1 MRDVIVLAIILGSSP
16 ICLFSPYYGILVWTW
31 IAYFNP
37 HRFTYGV
44 AYHFPVAVPIAI
56 PTIVGT
62 IFTRQKNRNIFTIE
76 FLLLLA
82 LWAWFGVSTYAS
94 IHNPVFA
101 GHADDTRAALIE
113 VSKIML
119 MTVLSIV
126 VVTSEERLRTL
137 LTLTAL
143 CFGALAI
150 KGSLFGARTGGQF
163 RFYGPPDSFL
173 EDNNML
179 ALAMNMILPMMFFL
193 ARSEQRR
200 WLRRL
205 LWASFYCAVAGI
217 LLSYS
222 RGALLGLAVTLGFI
236 AVKSKKK
243 ALAGLL
249 MVVLAFMVLTFAPP
263 AWMDRMSNFF
273 HGNLDES
280 AELRLNAWKY
290 SWTLAMEYP
299 LTGGGFET
307 YTPELYQRFTPSLR
321 FAGPHSIYFQM
332 LGEQGFVGLGIFLS
346 LITAMFVGTQ
356 RLKRQT
362 RGQLGFEWVENYA
375 QIIQIGLVAFLVSG
389 AFLARAYFDLF
400 YLFVASAVLLKILYR
415 KEAAQQAQAVV
426 EEPAPIVVAET
437 VYS

>member
-16 ICLFSPYYGILVWTW
+16 ICLFSPYFGILMWTW

-37 HRFTYGV
+37 HRFTYGI
-44 AYHFPVAVPIAI
+44 AYHFPVAVPIAV

-62 IFTRQKNRNIFTIE
+62 IFTRQRNRKIFTVE

-94 IHNPVFA
+94 MHNPVFA
-101 GHADDTRAALIE
+101 GHADDTREALIE

-119 MTVLSIV
+119 MAVLTVV

-137 LTLTAL
+137 LTVTAL

-150 KGSLFGARTGGQF
+150 KGTFFGARTGGQF
-163 RFYGPPDSFL
+163 RFYGPPESFL

-193 ARSEQRR
+193 AKSESKR

-205 LWASFYCAVAGI
+205 LWISFYCAIGGI

-222 RGALLGLAVTLGFI
+222 RGALLGLAVTLGLI
-236 AVKSKKK
+236 AIKSQRKG
-243 ALAGLL
+243 LAVLL
-249 MVVLAFMVLTFAPP
+249 MVVLAFLVLTFAPP
-263 AWMDRMSNFF
+263 AWMERMSNFF

-280 AELRLNAWKY
+280 AELRINAWKY

-332 LGEQGFVGLGIFLS
+332 LGEQGFVGLGIFLT

-356 RLKRQT
+356 RLRRRA
-362 RGQLGFEWVENYA
+362 RGQPGLEWVENYTH
-375 QIIQIGLVAFLVSG
+375 IIQIGLAAFLVSG

-415 KEAAQQAQAVV
+415 KEAALQTETVAV
-426 EEPAPIVVAET
+426 EPAPIAAAET

>member
-37 HRFTYGV
+37 HRFTYGI
-44 AYHFPVAVPIAI
+44 AYHFPVAVPIAV

-62 IFTRQKNRNIFTIE
+62 IFTRQKNRGIFTVE

-82 LWAWFGVSTYAS
+82 LWAWFGVATYAS
-94 IHNPVFA
+94 INNPVFA
-101 GHADDTRAALIE
+101 GHADDTLTAFIG

-119 MTVLSIV
+119 MAVLTVV
-126 VVTSEERLRTL
+126 VVTTEERLRSL

-150 KGSLFGARTGGQF
+150 KGALFGARTGGQF
-163 RFYGPPDSFL
+163 RFYGPPESFL

-193 ARSEQRR
+193 ARSEGRR

-205 LWASFYCAVAGI
+205 LWASFYCAIGGI

-222 RGALLGLAVTLGFI
+222 RGALLGLAVTLGMI
-236 AVKSKKK
+236 AIKSRKK
-243 ALAGLL
+243 ALAGIL
-249 MVVLAFMVLTFAPP
+249 MLVLAFLVLTFAPP
-263 AWMDRMSNFF
+263 AWMERMSNFF

-290 SWTLAMEYP
+290 SWTLAMNYP

-307 YTPELYQRFTPSLR
+307 YTPELYERFTPSLR

-332 LGEQGFVGLGIFLS
+332 LGEQGFVGLGLFLTLIITIF
-346 LITAMFVGTQ
+346 VCTQ
-356 RLKRQT
+356 KLRRRA
-362 RGQLGFEWVENYA
+362 RGQPGLEWVQNYT

-400 YLFVASAVLLKILYR
+400 YLFVASAVLIKIFYR
-415 KEAAQQAQAVV
+415 KEVALQAHAVV
-426 EEPAPIVVAET
+426 LQPAPVGVAET

>member
-16 ICLFSPYYGILVWTW
+16 ICLFSPYFGILMWTW

-37 HRFTYGV
+37 HRFTYGF

-56 PTIVGT
+56 PTILGT
-62 IFTRQKNRNIFTIE
+62 IFTRQRNRRILTTE
-76 FLLLLA
+76 FILLLA

-94 IHNPVFA
+94 MHNPVFA
-101 GHADDTRAALIE
+101 GHADDTRAAFIE

-119 MTVLSIV
+119 MTCLTIL

-150 KGSLFGARTGGQF
+150 KGTVFGARTGGQF

-193 ARSEQRR
+193 AKSETRR

-205 LWASFYCAVAGI
+205 LWVCFYSAIGGI

-222 RGALLGLAVTLGFI
+222 RGALLGLVVTLGLI
-236 AVKSKKK
+236 AVKSQKK
-243 ALAGLL
+243 ALAAVL
-249 MVVLAFMVLTFAPP
+249 MVVLAFLVLTFAPP
-263 AWMDRMSNFF
+263 AWMERMSNFF

-307 YTPELYQRFTPSLR
+307 YTPELYERFTPSLR

-332 LGEQGFVGLGIFLS
+332 LGEQGFVGLGLFLG
-346 LITAMFVGTQ
+346 LITALLVGTQ
-356 RLKRQT
+356 RLRRRA
-362 RGQLGFEWVENYA
+362 RGQPGFEWVENYT

-415 KEAAQQAQAVV
+415 KEAALQTQAS
-426 EEPAPIVVAET
+426 VAEPTPVPVAGT